1 MSRYTSVVNKT
12 VAFGLQTPA
21 ADETCQQYAEQ
32 PDQTTFV
39 FSEHKPAVP
48 AELILRR
55 SLPTNGSAKNNLR
68 TESRV
73 RKGFIRADLSV
84 GLGVV
89 KIETSFP
96 SDMPDADRDRLVA
109 RAIGSMLSSFYPD
122 LVKSGAV

>member
-12 VAFGLQTPA
+12 VAFGLHTPA
-21 ADETCQQYAEQ
+21 VDETCQQYAEESN
-32 PDQTTFV
+32 QTTFV

-68 TESRV
+68 TEGRV
-73 RKGFIRADLSV
+73 RKGFSRADLSV
-84 GLGVV
+84 GLAVV
-89 KIETSFP
+89 KIETSIP
-96 SDMPDADRDRLVA
+96 SDMPDIDRDKTIA
-109 RAIGSMLSSFYPD
+109 RAIGMMISAFYPD